1 MSRHSATLRILYPG
15 LKAVFWGLFA
25 LFLAPMRKRNS
36 KNVPKTG
43 PLLIFA
49 NHISNTDPILVQ
61 YSCPRM
67 IHFMA
72 RRELFD
78 WKVLGPF
85 LKWWRAFPVTQS
97 AADTQAI
104 RRAIELLEEG
114 NAVCIFPEGQ
124 LSTNGKLIEL
134 LPGAHLII
142 RRTGVHCICVGLQ
155 GTNKLMPHPKLTPQI
170 AASWLTATWGE
181 PKYFDKTTSRDDFVN
196 WIESEL
202 LNLSGQPQK
211 SGDGVQPVATQESS
225 EN

>member
-1 MSRHSATLRILYPG
+1 MSRHSTTLRILYPG

-43 PLLIFA
+43 PLLILA

-124 LSTNGKLIEL
+124 LSPDGKLIEL

-170 AASWLTATWGE
+170 AASWLTATWGK
-181 PKYFDKTTSRDDFVN
+181 PKYFDKSTSREDFVK

-202 LNLSGQPQK
+202 LTLSGQPQK
-211 SGDGVQPVATQESS
+211 SSDGIQTIATQESS